1 MASQQSTV
9 DYICDQMS
17 DAGDISSR
25 KMFGE
30 YGVYCDAKF
39 IGTICDDTLFLKVT
53 KEAQKLE
60 PSLELAP
67 AYEGAK
73 PSLQIPVEI
82 LDDTVRLAALVRKV
96 HRTLPAKRK

>member
-9 DYICDQMS
+9 DYIFEQMRE
-17 DAGDISSR
+17 AGDISSR

-30 YGVYCDAKF
+30 YGVYCDSKF
-39 IGTICDDTLFLKVT
+39 IGAICDDTLFLKAT
-53 KEAQKLE
+53 KEVQELE

-82 LDDTVRLAALVRKV
+82 LEDSERLAALIRMVYS
-96 HRTLPAKRK
+96 TLPERRK